1 MKRILII
8 AIMISLAS
16 LYAGVFEDFQP
27 SARARGLGGA
37 FTGVS
42 DDVSALFFNPAGLA
56 QTNFGVIVGG
66 AQLQSQDFAEFKT
79 LAVGYRLPKSLGTVA
94 LGGRLFDVDFEDTSL
109 MAEQTFSLGH
119 AFTLVSDIHSQIY
132 FGYSG
137 NLYRLSYDEEDPEDA
152 LGVDLGAMAI
162 LHQRTRL
169 GFSVQN
175 INQPK
180 MGNQNQIELPRKLAM
195 GVSYIPYDGVTTSIE
210 MRKDFANETEFMA
223 GVEAQLFEPLVIRA
237 GVHQN
242 PTSWNAGATFK
253 VRGINIDYAFSS
265 HAVLDGTHYFNLGY
279 KF

>member
-1 MKRILII
+1 MKRIIVI
-8 AIMISLAS
+8 AVLISLAS

-27 SARARGLGGA
+27 SARARGMGGA

-42 DDVSALFFNPAGLA
+42 DDVSALFFNPAGLV
-56 QTNFGVIVGG
+56 QTNFGIIVGG
-66 AQLQSQDFAEFKT
+66 AQLQNQEFAEFKT
-79 LAVGYRLPKSLGTVA
+79 LAIGYRLPKGLGTVA
-94 LGGRLFDVDFEDTSL
+94 LGGRLFDVDFEDATL

-119 AFTLVSDIHSQIY
+119 AFTLVSDIHSQIF

-152 LGVDLGAMAI
+152 IGVDLGAMAI

-175 INQPK
+175 INQPQL
-180 MGNQNQIELPRKLAM
+180 GNQNQIELPRKLAM
-195 GVSYIPYDGVTTSIE
+195 GVSYIPYEGVTTSVE
-210 MRKDFANETEFMA
+210 LRKDFANKTEFMG
-223 GVEAQLFEPLVIRA
+223 GVEAQLFEPFVIRA

-242 PTSWNAGATFK
+242 PASWNAGATFR
-253 VRGINIDYAFSS
+253 VRGIHVDYAFSS
-265 HAVLDGTHYFNLGY
+265 HSVLDGTHYFNLGY